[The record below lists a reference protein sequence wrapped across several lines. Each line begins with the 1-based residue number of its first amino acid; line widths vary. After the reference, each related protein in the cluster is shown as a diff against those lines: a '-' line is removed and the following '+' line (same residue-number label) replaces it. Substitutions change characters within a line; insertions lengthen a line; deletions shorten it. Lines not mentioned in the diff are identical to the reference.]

1 MKSITI
7 RDSVSNIPI
16 FNIIFYKSLYFVS
29 IGILLT
35 TVFFN
40 IFFGLAFFGIAL
52 FFKYKISNLS
62 TFIQKEPN
70 EVIFDL
76 QNNKITIKKDLHQ
89 PVVVH
94 FTKIDRIFFG
104 DFLGD
109 YKIIAIVDGKRV
121 KIPIFNLSRSEV
133 LLKLNELADLLGVP
147 RNYFVEFSAVNN
159 FSSFND
165 RVRVSNYISMLGIM
179 FLLLFVNW
187 FWVFSNDVY
196 TGYRN
201 TLQAVSLES
210 MREIDGMLD
219 YSKDVNSS
227 FSLVSSDGVRDFS
240 CFSFDKMSQIEC
252 LTILSEFSGEQVSV
266 LYKEDV
272 YGKNEVFQLT
282 KDDNNLISFDNSATK
297 YNEFQKTKFKKVV
310 KGISFNVVLLWFII
324 WVAYI
329 LFKLSSLIKNKKI
342 G

>member
-16 FNIIFYKSLYFVS
+16 FNIVFYKSLYFVS

-40 IFFGLAFFGIAL
+40 IFFGLVFFGSAL

-62 TFIQKEPN
+62 TLVQKEPN

-89 PVVVH
+89 PVVFH
-94 FTKIDRIFFG
+94 FTKIDRVFFG

-133 LLKLNELADLLGVP
+133 LLKLNELADLLGVQ

-159 FSSFND
+159 FSSPND

-187 FWVFSNDVY
+187 VWVFSNDVY
-196 TGYRN
+196 TSYKN
-201 TLQAVSLES
+201 TLQMVSLENMS
-210 MREIDGMLD
+210 EINGMLD

-227 FSLVSSDGVRDFS
+227 FSVVSADSSQDFT

-252 LTILSEFSGEQVSV
+252 LTILSEYSGEQVSV
-266 LYKEDV
+266 LYKESFD
-272 YGKNEVFQLT
+272 GKNEVFQLT
-282 KDDNNLISFDNSATK
+282 KDDNDLIDFDNSAEK

-310 KGISFNVVLLWFII
+310 KSTSFNIVLSWII
-324 WVAYI
+324 VWVAYM